1 VRGRVLRMNVG
12 RDVVIGVDGSV
23 ESLEAVKLGARI
35 AGCSN
40 SRVLLVNVVNYD
52 MVFRLGVHMRDGIKA
67 MVADGEAVLKA
78 ASSTAGCE
86 VDTQMV
92 EGDPAVALLSIAA
105 DRGAGLV
112 VVGHKGMGSL
122 EHIVLGSVATKV
134 VHHSD
139 RPILVVKSGA
149 GLIADGRGIKVL
161 AAIDGSA
168 ESIRAADESI
178 KIAGSTS
185 GSVRLLHVIHFPLVS
200 TTTDIG
206 VRFHEQYA
214 EAVRSA
220 GDALIEKAESLG
232 ASVEFTTVSGAPA
245 KLILAE
251 AESYG
256 ADIISVGSKSTSGLS
271 GLRLGSVSE
280 NLLRQSPYSV
290 MVCPR
295 RLVVAE
301 ATG

>member
-1 VRGRVLRMNVG
+1 MSDG
-12 RDVVIGVDGSV
+12 RDVVIGADGSI
-23 ESLEAVKLGARI
+23 ESLEAVKLGVRI
-35 AGCSN
+35 AECTN

-67 MVADGEAVLKA
+67 MVADGEAVLEA
-78 ASSTAGCE
+78 ASSAAGCE

-92 EGDPAVALLSIAA
+92 EGDPAVALLSIAS
-105 DRGAGLV
+105 DRDAGLV
-112 VVGHKGMGSL
+112 VVGHKGTGSL
-122 EHIVLGSVATKV
+122 EHMVLGSVATRL

-139 RPILVVKSGA
+139 RPILVVKPRKSA
-149 GLIADGRGIKVL
+149 NAEDRAIKIL

-178 KIAGSTS
+178 RIVASTS
-185 GSVRLLHVIHFPLVS
+185 GSVKLLHVMHFPLVS

-206 VRFHEQYA
+206 SRFHEQYA
-214 EAVRSA
+214 EAVKVT
-220 GDALIEKAESLG
+220 GDALIDKAESMG
-232 ASVEFTTVSGAPA
+232 ASVEFETVSGAPA
-245 KLILAE
+245 KLILTE

-295 RLVVAE
+295 RAVVAE